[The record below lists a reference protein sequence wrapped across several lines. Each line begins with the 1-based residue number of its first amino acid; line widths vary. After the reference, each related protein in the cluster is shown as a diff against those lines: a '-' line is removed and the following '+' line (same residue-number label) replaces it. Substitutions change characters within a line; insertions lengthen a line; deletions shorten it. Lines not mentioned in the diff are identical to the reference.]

1 MHAVVGFIIINFVG
15 VSALLVAMAAIS
27 DGLGD
32 LWKEA

>member
-15 VSALLVAMAAIS
+15 VGALLLALAAIL

-32 LWKEA
+32 L